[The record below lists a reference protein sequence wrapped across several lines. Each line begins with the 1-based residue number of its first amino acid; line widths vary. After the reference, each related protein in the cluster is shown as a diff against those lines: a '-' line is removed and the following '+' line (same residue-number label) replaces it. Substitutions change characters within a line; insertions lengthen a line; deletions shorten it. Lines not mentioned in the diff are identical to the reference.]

1 MAKFGVAMG
10 MFGVHNYYGGDA
22 RGYLEAAKL
31 ADAAGIDQVV
41 FTDHVVMGEHTD
53 RYPYGPFPLPPS
65 APWFEPLTLLSAIA
79 AVTTRIELATGILIA
94 PLRPAAVLAK
104 MLATLDTLAPG
115 RLQIGIGTGWQREE
129 FDAVGLDFDKAWTML
144 DDGVRA
150 MKQLWREAPA
160 SFASSTVNFERVYST
175 PFPRDGGIPL
185 WYGVKPTARQAQRIA
200 ELGAG
205 WIPISTDFDYV
216 RDGVARI
223 RDAFAA
229 AGRDPATLQVRA
241 HLPMHFDATG
251 RGNLERTIAD
261 IPAMLTA
268 GATVLEFEHHPYIT
282 DPAQLPEFYAR
293 IAATRELF

>member
-65 APWFEPLTLLSAIA
+65 APWFEPLTLLAAIA

-129 FDAVGLDFDKAWTML
+129 FDAVGLDFDKAWTLL

-150 MKQLWREAPA
+150 MKVLWREAPA
-160 SFASSTVNFERVYST
+160 SFASSTVNFEAVYST
-175 PFPRDGGIPL
+175 PFPREGSIPV
-185 WYGVKPTARQAQRIA
+185 WYGVKPTPRQAQRI
-200 ELGAG
+200 EG
-205 WIPISTDFDYV
+205 D
-216 RDGVARI
+216 
-223 RDAFAA
+223 
-229 AGRDPATLQVRA
+229 Q
-241 HLPMHFDATG
+241 
-251 RGNLERTIAD
+251 
-261 IPAMLTA
+261 
-268 GATVLEFEHHPYIT
+268 
-282 DPAQLPEFYAR
+282 
-293 IAATRELF
+293 